1 MLSPPCPFSWLLQA
15 LAEGFRSCV
24 WVALPEGW
32 TEHHDGRV
40 NQPYYVNAATGAK
53 QWERP
58 QLACALVKSTETSHM
73 QPSALQPRRNSSEG
87 DFTTLTGGQAAP
99 QHQAQAHA

>member
-1 MLSPPCPFSWLLQA
+1 
-15 LAEGFRSCV
+15 V